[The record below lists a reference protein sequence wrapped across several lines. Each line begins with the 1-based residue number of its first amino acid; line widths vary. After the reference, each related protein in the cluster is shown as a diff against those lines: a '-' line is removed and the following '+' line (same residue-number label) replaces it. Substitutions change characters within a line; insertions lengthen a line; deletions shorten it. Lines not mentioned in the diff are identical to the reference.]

1 MFPYLKEPTIH
12 ESFSIML
19 MERIENLE
27 KENQLLQQEVKE
39 LKQNIQIYDKH
50 HYFKFSTTFYA
61 PYALT
66 IESRVKNYINSIMHQ
81 RTVFKPIFLLWNY
94 TVTDIFDMI
103 HESEYININIE
114 NRYSIHITA
123 YLFIEVPVSIYEM
136 TNYVNNASIKIDILA
151 GGLYELKQIIKEM
164 LAYQVLL
171 PYLNE
176 NDRIEIWTR
185 GGTLEHDTNP
195 IMNNEPF
202 TSSSNYIKCEALQQE
217 YFHMIHTKHW
227 NELLGIYHRF

>member
-1 MFPYLKEPTIH
+1 MFPYLKETTIH

-27 KENQLLQQEVKE
+27 KENQQMRKDIEDMKNNMHLNQ
-39 LKQNIQIYDKH
+39 KQ
-50 HYFKFSTTFYA
+50 HYFKFSTTFHA

-66 IESRVKNYINSIMHQ
+66 IESRVKTYINSIMNH

-103 HESEYININIE
+103 NESEYINIE
-114 NRYSIHITA
+114 NRYSIHISA
-123 YLFIEVPVSIYEM
+123 YMFVEVPVSIYEM
-136 TNYVNNASIKIDILA
+136 TNYVNNTSIKIYILA
-151 GGLYELKQIIKEM
+151 GGLYELKQVIKEM
-164 LAYQVLL
+164 VGYQILL

-185 GGTLEHDTNP
+185 GGTLEHDINP

-202 TSSSNYIKCEALQQE
+202 TSSSNYIKCEALQHE
-217 YFHMIHTKHW
+217 YFHMIHTRHW
-227 NELLGIYHRF
+227 NELLCVYHRF